1 MASADS
7 PDFDRSRF
15 KQLERAGFNQIAA
28 RYAEAAKARTMLHED
43 LLDAAELLPGQ
54 DVLDLA
60 SGPGV
65 LAQAALLR
73 TYSGSRIVASDMA
86 EAMLLESKRHHP
98 GLLHAAA
105 DAERLPFPAACF
117 DRVLCGLGL
126 MIFPEEAKALAEIR
140 RVLKPGGRIAVSVW
154 AKAEQVP
161 LVECALACMLRL
173 LPAPK
178 VARLSVFRLGD
189 PEHLKVLFAM
199 AGFRQIRIEPCEFQ
213 SEFSNAAEYWQ
224 AFLDLAGSAAASL
237 SRMSLETQERLRVE
251 VAHELSPY
259 AEKGGYR
266 LTSQA
271 LIATAV

>member
-1 MASADS
+1 MTSS
-7 PDFDRSRF
+7 PPQNFDHSRF

-28 RYAEAAKARTMLHED
+28 RYAEAAKARATLHEA
-43 LLDAAELLPGQ
+43 LLDAADLLPGQ

-65 LAQAALLR
+65 LAQLALLR
-73 TYSGSRIVASDMA
+73 TFSGSRVVASDIA
-86 EAMLLESKRHHP
+86 EAMLAESRQQHP
-98 GLLHAAA
+98 NLLHAAA
-105 DAERLPFPAACF
+105 DAEHLPFAAARF

-126 MIFPEEAKALAEIR
+126 MIFPEEIKALAEIR

-161 LVECALACMLRL
+161 LVECALACMRRL

-178 VARLSVFRLGD
+178 VARPSIFHLGD
-189 PEHLKVLFAM
+189 PEHLNVLLAA
-199 AGFRQIRIEPCEFQ
+199 AGFRHIRIEPCEFQ
-213 SEFSNAAEYWQ
+213 SNFSNAADYWQ
-224 AFLDLAGSAAASL
+224 AFLDLAGGAAASL
-237 SRMSLETQERLRVE
+237 SRLPPETQARLSAE

-259 AEKGGYR
+259 AERGGYR
-266 LTSQA
+266 LTSRA